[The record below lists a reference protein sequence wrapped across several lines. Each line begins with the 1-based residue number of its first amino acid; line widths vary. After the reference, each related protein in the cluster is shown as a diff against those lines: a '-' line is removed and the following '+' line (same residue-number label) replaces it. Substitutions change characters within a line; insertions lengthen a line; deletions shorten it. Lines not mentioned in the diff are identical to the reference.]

1 MVGYRDNRVQCMK
14 NKRRF
19 RRIIAFLGMMI
30 VGYIPSAVGQEY
42 DSLNF
47 RPMRHFVHGLGVE
60 VRPEY
65 IFPTHPFLRGENPE
79 MKLIRGAFS
88 THVKYTLRYRP
99 GSMAEH
105 IYGGVYQGIGF
116 GRYSFGEP
124 EQIGDPVVFY
134 LFQGA
139 RIARFCPWLSF
150 NYEWNFGLSTGWKP
164 YDAEYNEFN
173 KMVGS
178 KTNAYINTNFY
189 LHWKLTPRLS
199 LTSGVTLAHFSNG
212 NTSFPNAGVNTIGAK
227 VGLEYN
233 FYRKE
238 DLLADTD
245 WDRASIPAFHPH
257 VSYDFVFFGS
267 WRRKGVYVYDGQVPS
282 PEAYP
287 VFGINFNPMYNLNYK
302 FRLGLSLD
310 GVYDGS
316 ANIYVKDEMV
326 SGNLEKSDIIRP
338 ALGKQFS
345 LGVSGRIEYV
355 MPFFTVGVGM
365 GTNLVGQ
372 GDFKSFYQVLIL
384 KIAMSRDTFL
394 HVGYNLQ
401 QFREPNFLMLG
412 VGFRFNNKS

>member
-1 MVGYRDNRVQCMK
+1 MNS
-14 NKRRF
+14 KRRF
-19 RRIIAFLGMMI
+19 WKIIVLLGVVMT
-30 VGYIPSAVGQEY
+30 GYIPSVEAQAN
-42 DSLNF
+42 DSLSF
-47 RPMRHFVHGLGVE
+47 RRRNRFVHGLGVE
-60 VRPEY
+60 FRPEY

-79 MKLIRGAFS
+79 SKLIRGASSF
-88 THVKYTLRYRP
+88 HLKYSLRYRP
-99 GSMAEH
+99 GSVDER
-105 IYGGVYQGIGF
+105 IYRGVYQGIGF

-124 EQIGDPVVFY
+124 EQLGDPIVFY

-139 RIARFCPWLSF
+139 RIARICRWLSL

-164 YDAEYNEFN
+164 YDAEYNEYN

-178 KTNAYINTNFY
+178 GTNAYINTNFY

-199 LTSGVTLAHFSNG
+199 LTSGITLAHFSNG
-212 NTSFPNAGVNTIGAK
+212 NTSFPNAGLNTIGAK
-227 VGLEYN
+227 IGLNYN

-238 DLLADTD
+238 DLMAETAADRT
-245 WDRASIPAFHPH
+245 SVPEFHPH

-267 WRRKGVYVYDGQVPS
+267 WRRKGIYVYEGQAPS

-302 FRLGLSLD
+302 LRLGVSLD

-316 ANIYVKDEMV
+316 ANIYLRDEMI
-326 SGNLEKSDIIRP
+326 SGNIEKSDILRP
-338 ALGKQFS
+338 SLGKQFA
-345 LGVSGRIEYV
+345 LGFSGRIEYV

-365 GTNLVGQ
+365 GTNVIGE
-372 GDFKSFYQVLIL
+372 GDLKSFYQLLIL
-384 KIAMSRDTFL
+384 KIALSRETFL